1 MAAALQLY
9 EQLLQLA
16 ECPPSGAKQDSASA
30 PRGTFGS
37 AAQQSNPTGGGVRA
51 AVQLPKGIRS
61 LAMQTFALCGL
72 PVYVPLTIPCVSVAL
87 TCPGTPL
94 YICSTTTRP

>member
-9 EQLLQLA
+9 EQLLQLV
-16 ECPPSGAKQDSASA
+16 ECPPGGAKQDSATA
-30 PRGTFGS
+30 FQATFGM
-37 AAQQSNPTGGGVRA
+37 AAQQSNHGGSVRA
-51 AVQLPKGIRS
+51 AVQVPKGVRS
-61 LAMQTFALCGL
+61 LVMQTFAVCGL

-94 YICSTTTRP
+94 YVWT